1 MLMIWRKPMPSTALR
16 PVLSLDME
24 SRTTRNVAVIPD
36 KVGGPIGLPVRQQ
49 PEDRFAFESLTEAA
63 GWQLDELDVAF
74 EPEDRI
80 VWQSMRPAGRPSFTR
95 GLLRDM
101 NTVADAVQG
110 AFERSDHPGQNPV
123 QFVVT
128 HSKLPGIFNLGGD
141 LSLFLRL
148 IEDRDRDGLRRYA
161 HACARGQHRLHSS
174 FDVPV
179 CMIALVTGDALGGGF
194 EAALAHDLIIAERQ
208 AQFGLPE
215 VLFNL
220 FPGMGAF
227 SFLSRRIGSV
237 AAERMILSG
246 KVYSAEELHAMGVID
261 QVVDEGQG
269 TEAIRDYVREFA
281 RIRLSRQAMLKTRKI
296 CAAVSIEELI
306 DVTDVWVDTAML
318 LSAADLRRMAHLAKA
333 QDRRWAR
340 IKQTG

>member
-1 MLMIWRKPMPSTALR
+1 
-16 PVLSLDME
+16 ME
-24 SRTTRNVAVIPD
+24 PWANRNVAVIPE
-36 KVGGPIGLPVRQQ
+36 KIVGSIPLPVREQ
-49 PEDRFAFESLTEAA
+49 PEDRFSFETLTEAA
-63 GWQLDELDVAF
+63 SWRLDELDVTF
-74 EPEDRI
+74 DPVDRI
-80 VWQSMRPAGRPSFTR
+80 VWQYMRPADRPSFTH

-101 NTVADAVQG
+101 NMVADAVQG
-110 AFERSDHPGQNPV
+110 AFERSDPHEQKPV
-123 QFVVT
+123 QFIVT
-128 HSKLPGIFNLGGD
+128 DSKIPGIFNLGGD
-141 LSLFLRL
+141 LRLFLRL
-148 IEDRDRDGLRRYA
+148 IENRDRDGLRRYA

-174 FDVPV
+174 FDVAV
-179 CMIALVTGDALGGGF
+179 CMIALIAGDALGGGF
-194 EAALAHDLIIAERQ
+194 EAALAHDLVIAERH

-246 KVYSAEELHAMGVID
+246 KVYSAEELHSMGVID

-269 TEAIRDYVREFA
+269 PEAVREYARDFA
-281 RIRLSRQAMLKTRKI
+281 RSRLSRQAMLKTRKI

-306 DVTDVWVDTAML
+306 DVSDVWVDTAL
-318 LSAADLRRMAHLAKA
+318 QLGPGDLRRMSHLAKA

-340 IKQTG
+340 IQGAG

>member
-1 MLMIWRKPMPSTALR
+1 MPYTALR
-16 PVLSLDME
+16 PVVSLE
-24 SRTTRNVAVIPD
+24 LETWPNRNAAAVLEKTPAAIPL
-36 KVGGPIGLPVRQQ
+36 PIREQPV
-49 PEDRFAFESLTEAA
+49 DRFAFETLNEGAD
-63 GWQLDELDVAF
+63 WRLEELDVVF
-74 EPEDRI
+74 EPGDRM
-80 VWQSMRPAGRPSFTR
+80 VWQYMRPAERPSFTR

-101 NTVADAVQG
+101 NLVADAVQG
-110 AFERSDHPGQNPV
+110 AFERSDPHGRKPV
-123 QFVVT
+123 QFIVT
-128 HSKLPGIFNLGGD
+128 DSKLPGIFNLGGD

-148 IEDRDRDGLRRYA
+148 IEDRDREGLRRYA

-179 CMIALVTGDALGGGF
+179 CMIALVAGDALGGGF
-194 EAALAHDLIIAERQ
+194 EAALAHDLVIAERQ

-246 KVYSAEELHAMGVID
+246 KVYSAEELHSLGVID
-261 QVVDEGQG
+261 HVVDGGQG
-269 TEAIRDYVREFA
+269 PDAVRDYVRDFA
-281 RIRLSRQAMLKTRKI
+281 RSRLTRQAMLRTRKI

-306 DVTDVWVDTAML
+306 DVSDVWVDTAL
-318 LSAADLRRMAHLAKA
+318 QLGPGDLRRMAHLARA
-333 QDRRWAR
+333 QDRRWLR
-340 IKQTG
+340 IKRAG

>member
-1 MLMIWRKPMPSTALR
+1 MPYTALR
-16 PVLSLDME
+16 PVVSLEME
-24 SRTTRNVAVIPD
+24 TWANRNVAVAPEKLSGAIPL
-36 KVGGPIGLPVRQQ
+36 PIREQ
-49 PEDRFAFESLTEAA
+49 PEDRFAFETLTDAA
-63 GWQLDELDVAF
+63 DWRLDELDVVF
-74 EPEDRI
+74 EPGDRI
-80 VWQSMRPAGRPSFTR
+80 VWQYMQPAERPSFTH

-101 NTVADAVQG
+101 NMVADAVQG
-110 AFERSDHPGQNPV
+110 AFERSDPQGQKPV
-123 QFVVT
+123 QFIVT
-128 HSKLPGIFNLGGD
+128 GSKLPGIFNLGGD

-179 CMIALVTGDALGGGF
+179 CMIALVAGDALGGGF
-194 EAALAHDLIIAERQ
+194 EAALAHDMIIAERQ

-227 SFLSRRIGSV
+227 SFLSRRIGGV

-246 KVYSAEELHAMGVID
+246 KVYTADELQSMGVID
-261 QVVDEGQG
+261 HVVDEGQG
-269 TEAIRDYVREFA
+269 ADAVRDYAREFA
-281 RIRLSRQAMLKTRKI
+281 RSRLSRQAMLRTRKI
-296 CAAVSIEELI
+296 CAAVSIEELV
-306 DVTDVWVDTAML
+306 DVSDVWVDTAL
-318 LSAADLRRMAHLAKA
+318 QLGPGDLRRMAHLAKA

-340 IKQTG
+340 IKHAG

>member
-1 MLMIWRKPMPSTALR
+1 MPYTALR
-16 PVLSLDME
+16 PVVSLDME
-24 SRTTRNVAVIPD
+24 SWGGRNVAVIPE
-36 KVGGPIGLPVRQQ
+36 KMSGPVPLPVREQ

-63 GWQLDELDVAF
+63 SWRLDELDVVF
-74 EPEDRI
+74 DPGDRI
-80 VWQSMRPAGRPSFTR
+80 VWQYMRPAERPSFTH

-101 NTVADAVQG
+101 NMVADAVQG
-110 AFERSDHPGQNPV
+110 AFERSDPHGQKPV
-123 QFVVT
+123 QFIVT
-128 HSKLPGIFNLGGD
+128 DSKLPGIFNLGGD
-141 LSLFLRL
+141 LRLFLRL
-148 IEDRDRDGLRRYA
+148 IENRDRDGLRRYA

-179 CMIALVTGDALGGGF
+179 CMIALVAGDALGGGF
-194 EAALAHDLIIAERQ
+194 EAALAHDLVIAERH

-227 SFLSRRIGSV
+227 SFLSRRIGGV

-246 KVYSAEELHAMGVID
+246 KVYSADELHSMGVID
-261 QVVDEGQG
+261 QVVDAGHG
-269 TEAIRDYVREFA
+269 PDAVRDYARDFA
-281 RIRLSRQAMLKTRKI
+281 RNRLSRQAMLRTRKI

-306 DVTDVWVDTAML
+306 DVSDVWVDTAL
-318 LSAADLRRMAHLAKA
+318 QLGPGDLRRMTHLAKA

-340 IKQTG
+340 IQNAV

>member
-1 MLMIWRKPMPSTALR
+1 MPYNALR
-16 PVLSLDME
+16 PVFGVDMNLWA
-24 SRTTRNVAVIPD
+24 TRNAATAPEL
-36 KVGGPIGLPVRQQ
+36 GSGLVPLTVRDQ

-63 GWQLDELDVAF
+63 EWRLDELTVTF
-74 EPEDRI
+74 EPDDRI
-80 VWQSMRPAGRPSFTR
+80 VWQYMQPIERPSFTQ

-101 NTVADAVQG
+101 NLVADAVQG
-110 AFERSDHPGQNPV
+110 AFERSDPRAQKPL
-123 QFVVT
+123 QFIVT
-128 HSKLPGIFNLGGD
+128 TSKISGIFNLGGD

-148 IEDRDRDGLRRYA
+148 IENRDRDGLRRYA

-194 EAALAHDLIIAERQ
+194 EAALAHDLLIAERQ

-227 SFLSRRIGSV
+227 SFLSRRIGAV

-246 KVYSAEELHAMGVID
+246 KVYSADELHAMGVID
-261 QVVDEGQG
+261 QVVEQGQG
-269 TEAIRDYVREFA
+269 PDAVHEYAREFA
-281 RIRLSRQAMLKTRKI
+281 RTRLSRQAMLKTRKI
-296 CAAVSIEELI
+296 CAAVSLEELI
-306 DVTDVWVDTAML
+306 DVSDVWVETAL
-318 LSAADLRRMAHLAKA
+318 QLQPGDLRRMSHLVKA

-340 IKQTG
+340 LTQAT